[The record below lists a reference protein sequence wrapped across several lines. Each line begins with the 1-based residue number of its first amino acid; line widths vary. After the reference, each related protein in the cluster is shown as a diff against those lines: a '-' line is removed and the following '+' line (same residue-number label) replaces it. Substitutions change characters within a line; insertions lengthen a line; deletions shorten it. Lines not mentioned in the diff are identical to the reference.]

1 MVNKWLMHVKK
12 TMKTMK
18 AKGTYKKGEGLK
30 QVIKA
35 AKATYHK
42 GHKGGADEDEKEEEE
57 DKKEDEAEE
66 EDKKASALFDG
77 GRRRRTRRRTRRHH

>member
-1 MVNKWLMHVKK
+1 MHVKK

-42 GHKGGADEDEKEEEE
+42 HKGGADGDDEE
-57 DKKEDEAEE
+57 KEDEVKEE
-66 EDKKASALFDG
+66 GEVEG
-77 GRRRRTRRRTRRHH
+77 GRRRRRTRRRSRKSMY

>member
-1 MVNKWLMHVKK
+1 MHVKK

-42 GHKGGADEDEKEEEE
+42 HKGGGDGDEEDEDEEK
-57 DKKEDEAEE
+57 
-66 EDKKASALFDG
+66 FDG
-77 GRRRRTRRRTRRHH
+77 GRRRRRTRRRSRKSMY

>member
-1 MVNKWLMHVKK
+1 MANKGLMHVKK

-35 AKATYHK
+35 AKATYYK
-42 GHKGGADEDEKEEEE
+42 HKGGADGDDEEEVKEVNKEEEKSE
-57 DKKEDEAEE
+57 
-66 EDKKASALFDG
+66 G
-77 GRRRRTRRRTRRHH
+77 GRRRRTRRRSRKSMY

>member
-1 MVNKWLMHVKK
+1 MANKWLMHVKK

-42 GHKGGADEDEKEEEE
+42 HKGGADGDDEEKEEAKEE
-57 DKKEDEAEE
+57 VNKLEGDSE
-66 EDKKASALFDG
+66 G
-77 GRRRRTRRRTRRHH
+77 GRRRRRTRRRSRKSMY

>member
-1 MVNKWLMHVKK
+1 MANKWLMHVKK

-42 GHKGGADEDEKEEEE
+42 HKGGADGDDEE
-57 DKKEDEAEE
+57 KEDEVKEE
-66 EDKKASALFDG
+66 GEVEG
-77 GRRRRTRRRTRRHH
+77 GRRRRRTRRRSRKSMY

>member
-1 MVNKWLMHVKK
+1 MANKWLMHVKK

-42 GHKGGADEDEKEEEE
+42 GHKGGADEDEKEEE

>member
-1 MVNKWLMHVKK
+1 
-12 TMKTMK
+12 MKTMK

-42 GHKGGADEDEKEEEE
+42 GHQVGADDEDSKEDKEEDLDEK
-57 DKKEDEAEE
+57 
-66 EDKKASALFDG
+66 ASKLFDG
-77 GRRRRTRRRTRRHH
+77 GRRRRRTRRRSRKSMY

>member
-1 MVNKWLMHVKK
+1 
-12 TMKTMK
+12 MKTMK

-42 GHKGGADEDEKEEEE
+42 GHKGGADDEDEKEDEEE
-57 DKKEDEAEE
+57 
-66 EDKKASALFDG
+66 KAAKALFDG
-77 GRRRRTRRRTRRHH
+77 GRRRRRTRRRSRKSMY

>member
-1 MVNKWLMHVKK
+1 MANKWLMHVKK

-42 GHKGGADEDEKEEEE
+42 HKGGADGDEEV
-57 DKKEDEAEE
+57 KEDEVKEE
-66 EDKKASALFDG
+66 GESEG
-77 GRRRRTRRRTRRHH
+77 GRRRRRTRRRSRKSMY

>member
-1 MVNKWLMHVKK
+1 MANKWLMHVKK

-42 GHKGGADEDEKEEEE
+42 HKGGAGGDGDEEEKEVNKVEEE
-57 DKKEDEAEE
+57 SE
-66 EDKKASALFDG
+66 G
-77 GRRRRTRRRTRRHH
+77 GRRRRRTRRRSRKSMY

>member
-1 MVNKWLMHVKK
+1 MANKWLMHVKK

-18 AKGTYKKGEGLK
+18 AKGTYKKGAGLK

-42 GHKGGADEDEKEEEE
+42 HKGGAEGDEEEEKEEKPEE
-57 DKKEDEAEE
+57 KKEE
-66 EDKKASALFDG
+66 G
-77 GRRRRTRRRTRRHH
+77 GRRRRTRRRSRKSMY

>member
-1 MVNKWLMHVKK
+1 MANKWLMHVKK

-42 GHKGGADEDEKEEEE
+42 HKGGADGDDEE
-57 DKKEDEAEE
+57 KEDEVKEE
-66 EDKKASALFDG
+66 GESEG
-77 GRRRRTRRRTRRHH
+77 GRRRRRTRRRSRKSMY

>member
-1 MVNKWLMHVKK
+1 MANKWLMHVKK

-42 GHKGGADEDEKEEEE
+42 GHKGGADEDEKEEE

-66 EDKKASALFDG
+66 EDMKASALFDG